1 MEKGPEVG
9 ENIKGDEIKDLR
21 SLSNGDA
28 RALILEVILK
38 GVVIIFETLKAVKM
52 MRGIA
57 CSE

>member
-52 MRGIA
+52 MQGIA